1 MRVVIALTH
10 SPLQGAQFQEAQR
23 TAMMFGG
30 LGHEVAFVLMDD
42 GVLSLLEGEGYAFGL
57 RKLERLH
64 GIEGLSTYVLESSR
78 RRLVPQAN
86 MPMFSRLTDD
96 AFAEMLMVSKVVVF

>member
-1 MRVVIALTH
+1 MTIALTH

-30 LGHEVAFVLMDD
+30 LGHEVSFVLIDD
-42 GVLSLLEGEGYAFGL
+42 GVLSLLEGSGYAFGL
-57 RKLERLH
+57 RKLGRLQ

-78 RRLVPQAN
+78 KRLVPHAS
-86 MPMFSRLTDD
+86 MPRFKTLSDGD
-96 AFAEMLMVSKVVVF
+96 FAGMLMSSKVVVF